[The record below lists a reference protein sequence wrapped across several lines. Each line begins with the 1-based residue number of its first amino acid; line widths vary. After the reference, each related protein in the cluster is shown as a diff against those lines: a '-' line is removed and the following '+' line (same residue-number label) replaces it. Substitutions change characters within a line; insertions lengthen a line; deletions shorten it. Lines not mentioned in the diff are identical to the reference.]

1 MKNEIST
8 TLGICIAH
16 FHPKDSSPPLLTE
29 MQSCFSRISLQNIDT
44 TVPVGNFVTLSP
56 HQKLPAR
63 PGTAAPSFAAF
74 EPFALVFVVAAAA
87 ADVEPALARADA
99 ASSQP
104 FSTR

>member
-1 MKNEIST
+1 M
-8 TLGICIAH
+8 
-16 FHPKDSSPPLLTE
+16 TE
-29 MQSCFSRISLQNIDT
+29 LQSCFSRASLQNVDT

-56 HQKLPAR
+56 HLKLPAP

-74 EPFALVFVVAAAA
+74 EPFALVFVAAAA
-87 ADVEPALARADA
+87 AAAAVEPALARADA